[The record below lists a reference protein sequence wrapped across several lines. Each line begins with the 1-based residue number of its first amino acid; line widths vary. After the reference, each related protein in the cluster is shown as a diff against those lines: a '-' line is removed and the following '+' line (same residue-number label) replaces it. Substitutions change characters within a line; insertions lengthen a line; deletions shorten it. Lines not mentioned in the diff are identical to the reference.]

1 MRVDLIDIK
10 KDFGQGDVLNISAV
24 FKPGITVLL
33 GPNGSGKTSL
43 LRIMA
48 GLDMPDEGRY
58 LLEGMDLYRY
68 AAGTCRVVG
77 IEPMMRVELAL
88 RCGYMPQSNI
98 MSVPMKVGEAMEYLA
113 SMRGTPAR
121 RRVEPLMEEWR
132 LKELTHQPLAVLS
145 PGQRRRFLIAQSLL
159 TDPKLWLLDEP
170 TSGLAPEERQA
181 MLRVVA
187 SRSDCITVMATH
199 ILDDIAVADRVM
211 ILKKGYVAWYGT
223 LSEFINYG
231 GYRDYSVKA
240 LEQVYMKA
248 LEF

>member
-33 GPNGSGKTSL
+33 GPNGAGKTSL

-68 AAGTCRVVG
+68 DAGARCVVG
-77 IEPMMRVELAL
+77 IEPMMRMELAL
-88 RCGYMPQSNI
+88 RCGYVPQSNI
-98 MSVPMKVGEAMEYLA
+98 MSVSMKVGEAMEYLA

-121 RRVEPLMEEWR
+121 RRVKPLMEDWR
-132 LKELTHQPLAVLS
+132 LKELAHKPLAALS

-159 TDPKLWLLDEP
+159 TDPELWLLDEP

-181 MLRVVA
+181 MLQAVA

-211 ILKKGYVAWYGT
+211 VLKKGHVAWHGT
-223 LSEFINYG
+223 LLGFINYG
-231 GYRDYSVKA
+231 GYRNYSMEA
-240 LEQVYMKA
+240 LEQAYMRA